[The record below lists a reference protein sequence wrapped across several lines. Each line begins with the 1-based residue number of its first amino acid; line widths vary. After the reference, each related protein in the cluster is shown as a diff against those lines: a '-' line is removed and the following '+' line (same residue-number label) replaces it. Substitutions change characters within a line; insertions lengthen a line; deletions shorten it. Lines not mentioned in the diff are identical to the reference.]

1 MADEPPGA
9 RPAPEIELR
18 SPAAGPG
25 RGVGY
30 LGPALAWAVVFA
42 DLGTSVYY
50 VPAILY
56 AQVGG
61 LAPVFV
67 LVAAVAFVF
76 VALGHLEIARRYPKG
91 GGGVAAASEAFGPR
105 VGVISGALMVSAYL
119 LTITISVVTALHYI
133 AAIRPFAHEIP
144 VMSVAALLLL
154 GTLHWVGVRELPRV
168 ALAMG
173 VAALVCEVVLVW
185 VVLAQVPTLHW
196 MAFWTS
202 FKDMA
207 SQRWTETATGFA
219 AAWLAFSGLES
230 LGQLAPALREP
241 RRRVLRIVSVLVV
254 VSLVVTV
261 PLFTVIGVEAAQARG
276 IGPHPAL
283 LAAVAQAYGGRALLI
298 ALSLTGAGFLL
309 VGANVAFIG
318 CYNVFKAAGELGYL
332 PAAMAMRHKRF
343 GTPRGAIVVITAAT
357 VLLVITTGGELFRL
371 GKVFAFGLLGSY
383 AITSVSLAVIAW
395 REKRRGLP
403 LIIAAASSLTLFI
416 PWVTSWFTKPV
427 STLYGVTVT
436 GLQLAV
442 AFVTHRGWI
451 RSGRFGYLRA
461 ASAERAAA
469 AGPTTNEV
477 ITLEEAV
484 ALRSTYPSTT
494 LVALRGPNK
503 NLCREAARRAR
514 GAGDA
519 AVYVIFVDQIP
530 GLFFPPRTGPSDDA
544 LDVLDAAVK
553 DIAAEKM
560 EAVPIWRLA
569 HNPGASIAEAAE
581 ELQARCVLMGTTA
594 RSAVWTFLRGDVL
607 KELLS
612 ELPEQVHVVICE

>member
-1 MADEPPGA
+1 MGEDAQGAA
-9 RPAPEIELR
+9 RPVPEIELNR
-18 SPAAGPG
+18 PAG
-25 RGVGY
+25 RGLGY

-61 LAPVFV
+61 LAPWFV
-67 LVAAVAFVF
+67 LIAAVAFVF
-76 VALGHLEIARRYPKG
+76 VALGYLEIAHRYPKG
-91 GGGVAAASEAFGPR
+91 GGGVAAATEAFGPR
-105 VGVISGALMVSAYL
+105 IAVVSGSLMVSAYL
-119 LTITISVVTALHYI
+119 LTITIAVVTALHYI
-133 AAIRPFAHEIP
+133 AAIRPFRYEIP
-144 VMSVAALLLL
+144 VLSVVALLML

-168 ALAMG
+168 ALALALAALG
-173 VAALVCEVVLVW
+173 SEGALVAAVLR
-185 VVLAQVPTLHW
+185 QVPATKWLSLWSNLHE
-196 MAFWTS
+196 MVS
-202 FKDMA
+202 H
-207 SQRWTETATGFA
+207 RWTETATGFA

-241 RRRVLRIVSVLVV
+241 RRRGIRIVAVLVV

-261 PLFTVIGVEAAQARG
+261 PMFTVVAIEGAQASW
-276 IGPHPAL
+276 IGPQPAL
-283 LAAVAQAYGGRALLI
+283 LAAVAQAYGGRALLV
-298 ALSLTGAGFLL
+298 AVSLTGAGFLL

-318 CYNVFKAAGELGYL
+318 CYNVFKAVGELGYL
-332 PAAMAMRHKRF
+332 PAAMAARHKRF
-343 GTPRGAIVVITAAT
+343 GTPRVAIVLITVVT

-371 GKVFAFGLLGSY
+371 GKVYAFGLLGSY

-395 REKRRGLP
+395 REKRRGLSF
-403 LIIAAASSLTLFI
+403 LIDAAASLAVLV

-427 STLYGVTVT
+427 STLYGVVVT

-469 AGPTTNEV
+469 AGPTANDV
-477 ITLEEAV
+477 VTLEEAI
-484 ALRSTYPSTT
+484 ALKATYSSTT
-494 LVALRGPNK
+494 LVALRGRNK

-519 AVYVIFVDQIP
+519 AVYVVFVDQIP
-530 GLFFPPRTGPSDDA
+530 GLFFPPRTGPSDEA
-544 LDVLDAAVK
+544 LEVLEAAAV
-553 DIAAEKM
+553 DIGAERM

-581 ELQARCVLMGTTA
+581 ELGARCVLMGTTA
-594 RSAVWTFLRGDVL
+594 RSAVWQFLRGDVL
-607 KELLS
+607 KELLR